1 MYGDHAML
9 WPPGH
14 SSSLKIIGQFSIVT
28 FTPWA
33 SACSTISG
41 HTRRTSS
48 QLASMVFE
56 ASPPMKV
63 LKYGM
68 PIFAAASMTSF
79 MWPIAAAR
87 TSASGCIGFG

>member
-1 MYGDHAML
+1 ML

-28 FTPWA
+28 FTPCA
-33 SACSTISG
+33 SAWLTISG

-48 QLASMVFE
+48 QFASTVFD

-63 LKYGM
+63 LKYGT

-79 MWPIAAAR
+79 MWPMAASR
-87 TSASGCIGFG
+87 TSGSGCIGFG